1 MSWQIIFLVIGL
13 ALVLLGPSVGR
24 SIKLRLHSTKRNVNR
39 DIDVAPAKELEFRGK
54 PQWLKISWIDLI
66 YGVSMLVGI
75 LAKELWDAI
84 NDTGQI
90 KIRPSRAIGALIV
103 SPIVYA
109 GVYSSFSQ
117 GQVNLLGLAIAF
129 QNGFFWQAVFRTAQA
144 STNTG
149 DDHTTSQSLVM
160 F

>member
-1 MSWQIIFLVIGL
+1 MSSWQTVFVIVGL
-13 ALVLLGPSVGR
+13 ALVLLGPSIGR
-24 SIKLRLHSTKRNVNR
+24 SIKLRLHKRNVGR
-39 DIDVAPAKELEFRGK
+39 DIDVAKELEFSGK
-54 PQWLKISWIDLI
+54 PSWLKISWIDLI
-66 YGVSMLVGI
+66 YGTSMLVGI

-90 KIRPSRAIGALIV
+90 KLRPSRAIGALIV

-117 GQVNLLGLAIAF
+117 GQVTLLGLAIAF

-144 STNTG
+144 SANAG
-149 DDHTTSQSLVM
+149 ENHTTTSSLIM